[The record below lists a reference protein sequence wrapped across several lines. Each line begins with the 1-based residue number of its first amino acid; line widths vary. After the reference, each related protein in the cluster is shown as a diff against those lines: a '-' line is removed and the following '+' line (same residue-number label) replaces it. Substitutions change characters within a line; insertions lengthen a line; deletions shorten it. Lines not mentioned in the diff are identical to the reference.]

1 MKTLKLFNYFLLVI
15 AGSLLVTAVIA
26 FVNNHIIYGICNT
39 IWMGCEVLFFLI
51 NKKSIEIKQSF
62 NNVYGFLSAM
72 NDTIEEYGSAII
84 TENEDG
90 TWRITAG
97 GRNNPSCSAEN
108 NDNIE
113 FAHNA
118 EGGEK

>member
-1 MKTLKLFNYFLLVI
+1 MKTLKFFNSGLLVL
-15 AGSLLVTAVIA
+15 ACCLLATAVIA
-26 FVNNHIIYGICNT
+26 FANNHIIYGICN
-39 IWMGCEVLFFLI
+39 ILWMGCEIFFFLV
-51 NKKSIEIKQSF
+51 NKKSIEIKQSS
-62 NNVYGFLSAM
+62 NNAYGFLSAM
-72 NDTIEEYGSAII
+72 NDTIEDYGSAII
-84 TENEDG
+84 TENKDG
-90 TWRITAG
+90 IWEITAG